1 MPRLLLLLH
10 ALGDTLLAPAEVTL
24 DDAKQLFARGQ
35 TCYETA
41 DYGCAI
47 DLWTMAY
54 DEVSQAAT
62 DDPHAR
68 ALLLYNLAQAHR
80 RAYEVD
86 RDIEHLRR
94 ARALLLTYLELL
106 EVVTQSPDARARE
119 QLETERVLDELD
131 AELARSEAHSL
142 VVPVA
147 VPADAVPSPSGKRPG
162 LALEIVGA
170 NVLAFGLLG
179 GAGLAL
185 AGTLIGREAND
196 FAGIE
201 PSEYEARTTQLERGR
216 RANLLAQAGAGAGG
230 ALLVLGVALIAGGVA
245 MDRKHARSSGRA
257 RAWQLLPSV
266 DARGQ
271 LGLHF
276 GGSF

>member
-119 QLETERVLDELD
+119 QLETERALDELD

-147 VPADAVPSPSGKRPG
+147 VPADAPSPSGKRPG

-245 MDRKHARSSGRA
+245 MDRKHARSSERA